1 MRIKLRIELIKIKH
15 VNVQFVSAVLW
26 LLWVGAKL

>member
-1 MRIKLRIELIKIKH
+1 MRIKLLRIKY

-26 LLWVGAKL
+26 LLWIGTKLGA